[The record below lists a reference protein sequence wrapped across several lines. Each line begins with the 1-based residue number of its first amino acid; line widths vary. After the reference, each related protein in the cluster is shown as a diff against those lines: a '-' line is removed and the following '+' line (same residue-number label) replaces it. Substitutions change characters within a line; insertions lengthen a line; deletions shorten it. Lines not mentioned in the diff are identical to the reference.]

1 MKTLTFLSTT
11 LIITILQ
18 STVLTAPTLPSSSLS
33 STKQNHKRQ
42 WHHPGSIRPITAHST
57 DSTDDDPYHDYIA
70 ILSDDETRPWG
81 EIFDEMGFS
90 TKGIKKM
97 THSLGVNLS
106 GKPSYNMTSY
116 DMNSIKTF
124 GKNLRAF
131 TINMR
136 ESDAEGM
143 DGNPSLASLEKMKMR
158 EWAFVPGSVK
168 VLPSSP
174 TVRRRRGVAGLRL
187 TKRQD
192 DMTWIQQGNAPWN
205 LQRLSSEHKI
215 DAKGRQPTDLTYNY
229 RFDEAAGKGV
239 DVYVVDSGI
248 NVDHLELQGRARM
261 MFSYFGKVNDDVGHG
276 THCAGTIAALHYGVA
291 KNVNIW
297 GIKVGDS
304 TSGIN
309 GEAIVAGIDAAIS
322 RHNQRKNQ
330 TDFMGSVISM
340 SIGTA
345 PPQQSDFMILKKA
358 VEAGMHVSVAAMNS
372 ATDACNFSPGAFSQ
386 QIPIINVGA
395 ADIDDTRAP
404 FSNFGKCVDIYAPG
418 VSIVSTFNNN
428 ATGIAS
434 LDGTSMAC
442 PAVTGI
448 IADELVKNPKLRLDP
463 AAMKKHIL
471 GKALKGVIKA
481 DNVISSSELM
491 AYNGFPGDPA

>member
-1 MKTLTFLSTT
+1 MKTLSLLSTA

-18 STVLTAPTLPSSSLS
+18 STASTAPTA
-33 STKQNHKRQ
+33 TKYKHQ
-42 WHHPGSIRPITAHST
+42 WRRPGAGSVVSHST
-57 DSTDDDPYHDYIA
+57 NPNDDPYHDYIA
-70 ILSDDETRPWG
+70 ILSDDEVRPWG
-81 EIFDEMGFS
+81 DIFDEMGFS
-90 TKGIKKM
+90 TQGSTKK
-97 THSLGVNLS
+97 THSLGVSLS

-116 DMNSIKTF
+116 DVSGIRTF

-131 TINMR
+131 TIHMR
-136 ESDAEGM
+136 ESEAEAM
-143 DGNPSLASLEKMKMR
+143 EDNPSIISLERSQKR
-158 EWAFVPGSVK
+158 EWAVVPGSAK
-168 VLPSSP
+168 IQPPLPP
-174 TVRRRRGVAGLRL
+174 ADQGVRRFEIR
-187 TKRQD
+187 KRQD
-192 DMTWIQQGNAPWN
+192 AQVWVQQGNAPWN
-205 LQRLSSEHKI
+205 LQRLSCQHRI
-215 DAKGRQPTDLTYNY
+215 DAKGRLPTDLKYNY
-229 RFDEAAGKGV
+229 RFEQDAGKGV

-248 NVDHLELQGRARM
+248 NVDHVEFQGRARM
-261 MFSYFGKVNDDVGHG
+261 MFSYFGKVDDDVGHG

-304 TSGIN
+304 NGVN
-309 GEAIVAGIDAAIS
+309 GEAIVAGIDAAIT
-322 RHNQRKNQ
+322 RHNQRKTQ
-330 TDFMGSVISM
+330 PDFMGSVISM

-345 PPQQSDFMILKKA
+345 PPQQSDFMILQKA
-358 VEAGMHVSVAAMNS
+358 VQAGMHASVAAMNS

-395 ADIDDTRAP
+395 ADINDTRAA

-448 IADELVKNPKLRLDP
+448 IADELVRNPKLRLDP

-471 GKALKGVIKA
+471 GKALKGVIKP
-481 DNVISSSELM
+481 DNVLTGAELLIN
-491 AYNGFPGDPA
+491 NGFPGDP

>member
-1 MKTLTFLSTT
+1 MKTLILFYTT
-11 LIITILQ
+11 LIITTLQ
-18 STVLTAPTLPSSSLS
+18 STVSTAPT
-33 STKQNHKRQ
+33 STKEKR
-42 WHHPGSIRPITAHST
+42 WLHPGAKRPVVAH
-57 DSTDDDPYHDYIA
+57 STDDDPFHDYIA
-70 ILSDDETRPWG
+70 ILSDDETRPWA

-90 TKGIKKM
+90 TKGSKKM
-97 THSLGVNLS
+97 THSLGVS
-106 GKPSYNMTSY
+106 GSGRPSYNMTSY
-116 DMNSIKTF
+116 DVNGIKTF

-136 ESDAEGM
+136 ESEAEGM
-143 DGNPSLASLEKMKMR
+143 DGNPSLVSLEKTKMR
-158 EWAFVPGSVK
+158 QWAFVPGSKK
-168 VLPSSP
+168 VLPSLP
-174 TVRRRRGVAGLRL
+174 LVEQGVRDFSLR
-187 TKRQD
+187 KRQD
-192 DMTWIQQGNAPWN
+192 NVMWIQQGNAPWN
-205 LQRLSSEHKI
+205 LQRLSCEHKI
-215 DAKGRQPTDLTYNY
+215 DVKGRLATDLKYNY
-229 RFDEAAGKGV
+229 RFDEVAGNGV

-248 NVDHLELQGRARM
+248 NVDHVEFQGRARM

-304 TSGIN
+304 SGVN
-309 GEAIVAGIDAAIS
+309 GEAIVAGIDAAIT
-322 RHNQRKNQ
+322 RHNQRKSQ
-330 TDFMGSVISM
+330 PGFMGSVISM
-340 SIGTA
+340 SVGTA
-345 PPQQSDFMILKKA
+345 PPQQSDFMILQKA
-358 VEAGMHVSVAAMNS
+358 VQAGMHVSVAAMNS

-395 ADIDDTRAP
+395 AGIDDTRAP

-418 VSIVSTFNNN
+418 VSIVSTFNND

-448 IADELVKNPKLRLDP
+448 IADELVRNPKLRLDP

-481 DNVISSSELM
+481 DNVINGSELM
-491 AYNGFPGDPA
+491 ANNGFPGDPQV